1 MNFVPLP
8 LVYCNFIVKKTI
20 ILLFILIFL
29 YSCTKKEE
37 LIIYGNVP
45 PPDNTVS
52 NVLRENYIHKT
63 YISLLGRKPTET
75 EYLSARQKLASYEL
89 KISDREAFVDEVL
102 AKPEYYRRM
111 YDLARAEYLN
121 NSDSLEMQTFIDVF
135 NQFLS
140 DTSYQALW
148 PAIQQERDKLIN
160 LKNAPV
166 DFANGV
172 IDIKGVYKR
181 IVNNY
186 IYDQINM
193 GTENFVVS
201 MFQHFMY
208 RYPTLQELEDGKK
221 MVDGFY
227 SYLFYQEG
235 NTKDD
240 FIRIFFDSDA
250 FYEGRVRDLYK
261 RYLFR
266 EATVLE
272 LKQGANLYKS
282 TNNYKALQKTILIS
296 DEFVGLK

>member
-8 LVYCNFIVKKTI
+8 IVKKI
-20 ILLFILIFL
+20 IVVKKLPQFIFLLFLT
-29 YSCTKKEE
+29 YACTKKEE

-45 PPDNTVS
+45 PPENTVS
-52 NVLRENYIHKT
+52 NVIRENYINKT

-89 KISDREAFVDEVL
+89 KKSDREAFLEEVM

-121 NSDSLEMQTFIDVF
+121 NSDSLEIQTFIDVF

-148 PAIQQERDKLIN
+148 SAIQEERDKLIN
-160 LKNAPV
+160 LKNTPV
-166 DFANGV
+166 DFTNGI

-193 GTENFVVS
+193 GTENFVIS
-201 MFQHFMY
+201 MFQHFMF
-208 RYPTLQELEDGKK
+208 RYPSSQELEDGKK

-250 FYEGRVRDLYK
+250 YYEGRVRDLYK
-261 RYLFR
+261 RFLFR

-272 LKQGANLYKS
+272 LKEGTNLYKS
-282 TNNYKALQKTILIS
+282 TDNYKALQKAILIS
-296 DEFVGLK
+296 DEFVGIK